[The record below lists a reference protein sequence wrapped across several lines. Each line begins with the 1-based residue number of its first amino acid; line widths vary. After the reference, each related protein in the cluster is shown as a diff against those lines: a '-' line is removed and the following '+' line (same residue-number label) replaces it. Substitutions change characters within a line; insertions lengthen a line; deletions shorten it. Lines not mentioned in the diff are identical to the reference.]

1 MFIPVRIILTLL
13 FLAGILV
20 LQFFLSRARSRW
32 PGLVLPI
39 LSFLFSLLY
48 PLNMMAPQEGV
59 TAGFVVQ
66 MIVVWLMGNIPT
78 LILLAVYFTVRS
90 RRRNS
95 SELDRTKIE
104 DL

>member
-1 MFIPVRIILTLL
+1 MLIPVRIIVTLL

-20 LQFFLSRARSRW
+20 LQYFLSRAQSRW

-48 PLNMMAPQEGV
+48 PLNMMAPPEGV

-78 LILLAVYFTVRS
+78 LILLAVYFAVRS
-90 RRRNS
+90 RRKNNS
-95 SELDRTKIE
+95 EVDKTKIE

>member
-13 FLAGILV
+13 LLAGILV
-20 LQFFLSRARSRW
+20 LQYFLSRARSRW

-59 TAGFVVQ
+59 TAGFAVQ
-66 MIVVWLMGNIPT
+66 MIVVWLLANIPT
-78 LILLAVYFTVRS
+78 AILLAIYFAVRS
-90 RRRNS
+90 GRRGR
-95 SELDRTKIE
+95 SEMDKTRIE

>member
-1 MFIPVRIILTLL
+1 MLIPVRIIVTFLL
-13 FLAGILV
+13 LAGILV
-20 LQFFLSRARSRW
+20 LQYFLSRASSRW

-48 PLNMMAPQEGV
+48 PLNMIAPSEGV

-66 MIVVWLMGNIPT
+66 MIVVWLLANIPT
-78 LILLAVYFTVRS
+78 LILLAVYFEVRRS
-90 RRRNS
+90 RKNR
-95 SELDRTKIE
+95 SEVDKTKIE